1 MRYRKRYSINDENCA
16 KIWNFT
22 FIYIHC
28 INHLLT
34 PYPRISQK
42 TDDLRRG
49 PIPLEIESLCVIRFV
64 LFPLLSFLI
73 RSDRSDSG
81 WFALNWSLIWDFGEL
96 PGWIISCDLARW
108 GFFDVGTCNIATV
121 RFAVLIFEQIS
132 VQLPRLP
139 SGPLSSH
146 LLLFQFWPVDTR
158 PWMDSLRAACFM
170 WLDRIA
176 FASFILNYH
185 ITYL

>member
-1 MRYRKRYSINDENCA
+1 MSALNFYFCIFRLKRATDFKLKKNNVLIFVLELFKHIQCRRFRSHRFLGFVCNGFIVFRKMRYRKRYSINDENCA

-34 PYPRISQK
+34 PYPQISQK

-49 PIPLEIESLCVIRFV
+49 PIPLEIESLCVICFV

-81 WFALNWSLIWDFGEL
+81 
-96 PGWIISCDLARW
+96 
-108 GFFDVGTCNIATV
+108 
-121 RFAVLIFEQIS
+121 
-132 VQLPRLP
+132 
-139 SGPLSSH
+139 
-146 LLLFQFWPVDTR
+146 
-158 PWMDSLRAACFM
+158 
-170 WLDRIA
+170 
-176 FASFILNYH
+176 
-185 ITYL
+185 